1 MNGAHML
8 LKGQVV
14 DLVWDESFK
23 VYCAYFVI
31 DVQISIKHDAIVGS
45 VEINNV
51 KMDDQIIKDK
61 VKNACHG
68 HFYVESLL
76 V

>member
-1 MNGAHML
+1 MNGAHMV
-8 LKGQVV
+8 LKGQVAN
-14 DLVWDESFK
+14 LVWDEFFK
-23 VYCAYFVI
+23 VYCAHIVI
-31 DVQISIKHDAIVGS
+31 DVQISIKDDAIIGS
-45 VEINNV
+45 AKINNV
-51 KMDDQIIKDK
+51 KMDDQIIKDR